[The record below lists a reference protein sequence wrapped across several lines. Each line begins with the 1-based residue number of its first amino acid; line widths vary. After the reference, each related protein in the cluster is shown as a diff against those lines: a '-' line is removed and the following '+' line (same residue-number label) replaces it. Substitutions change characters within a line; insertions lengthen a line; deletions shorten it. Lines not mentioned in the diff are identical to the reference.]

1 MEPMHALMVQLSDK
15 AAVREEGTLA
25 RRYTGGPT
33 TDVFLTEV
41 DLLLGVAAAPPP
53 PPPPDFSALA
63 LAFAASFAAFLASF
77 FSSFLDGP
85 FFSSASLIFIVVAL
99 CVLSGRPSLL
109 FAVCVVYLLSTWLEQ
124 HVLVRWASKWV
135 MSHTELRRE
144 RLD

>member
-1 MEPMHALMVQLSDK
+1 MDPMHALMVQLSDK

-41 DLLLGVAAAPPP
+41 DLLLPEDAAAPPPP

-63 LAFAASFAAFLASF
+63 LAFAASFCAFLASF

-85 FFSSASLIFIVVAL
+85 FFSSASLIVIVVAL

-109 FAVCVVYLLSTWLEQ
+109 FAVCSSYLIDMVGASCAVGEQ
-124 HVLVRWASKWV
+124 
-135 MSHTELRRE
+135 MGYEPTELRRE